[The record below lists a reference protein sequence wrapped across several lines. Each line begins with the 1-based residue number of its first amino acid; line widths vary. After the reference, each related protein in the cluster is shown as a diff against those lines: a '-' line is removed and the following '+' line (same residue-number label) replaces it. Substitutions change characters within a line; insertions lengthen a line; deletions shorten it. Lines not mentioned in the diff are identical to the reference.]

1 MKKVKGAPSAWLL
14 ILVASFILV
23 AGIVA
28 LRWSRPSNIA
38 VASATASIA
47 NIQDTVSTVGTVI
60 PVDEFTAHASYP
72 ASVEKIHV
80 ELGQHVTPGQLL
92 ISMKDPFA
100 NSRIAAAT
108 ANLDTTEVDS
118 QNVHNNG
125 SQEDRI
131 NFASDLDRAQTEQSA
146 ANGSLATL
154 EKLQATGDASPA
166 EIAAARERVRAANE
180 VLQAVQ
186 KRTSNRYSVADQ
198 KSWDA
203 RVHQAQA
210 ALNAERSNLSNI
222 YITSPISGVV
232 YLIPVAQYDYVSSGA
247 DLINVANLNNMKINA
262 RFDEPDIGKLQNGQS
277 VTIAWDGKPGHTWH
291 GHIQH
296 APLAVVAQ
304 GQRNIGECTISV
316 DDAHEDLP
324 AHTNVTVTVLL
335 RQHLH
340 VLTVPHEAL
349 QQDRAGF
356 FVYRIVQ
363 GELIRT
369 PVDTGIISVADIEI
383 TKGLTPGDLVALHL
397 MSETPMSN
405 HMKVQLAQ

>member
-1 MKKVKGAPSAWLL
+1 
-14 ILVASFILV
+14 
-23 AGIVA
+23 
-28 LRWSRPSNIA
+28 
-38 VASATASIA
+38 
-47 NIQDTVSTVGTVI
+47 
-60 PVDEFTAHASYP
+60 
-72 ASVEKIHV
+72 
-80 ELGQHVTPGQLL
+80 
-92 ISMKDPFA
+92 
-100 NSRIAAAT
+100 
-108 ANLDTTEVDS
+108 
-118 QNVHNNG
+118 
-125 SQEDRI
+125 
-131 NFASDLDRAQTEQSA
+131 
-146 ANGSLATL
+146 
-154 EKLQATGDASPA
+154 
-166 EIAAARERVRAANE
+166 
-180 VLQAVQ
+180 
-186 KRTSNRYSVADQ
+186 
-198 KSWDA
+198 
-203 RVHQAQA
+203 
-210 ALNAERSNLSNI
+210 
-222 YITSPISGVV
+222 
-232 YLIPVAQYDYVSSGA
+232 
-247 DLINVANLNNMKINA
+247 MKINA